1 MSGPRDLITG
11 FAVIGI
17 GILAVAGGSL
27 LGSGDGEVAGG
38 IDAWPPIVR
47 ALLVGLS
54 VATAFLLLGRAV
66 TMLAAGSP
74 EAAATTPG
82 GRDIR
87 SMIRGV
93 RLVFL
98 AVAAFA
104 AAGAWLVGQEVLL
117 VVAVIIAAID
127 VIETTFLLLVARTHH
142 GGDHTGS

>member
-1 MSGPRDLITG
+1 VSSRRDVLTG
-11 FAVIGI
+11 LAVIAI
-17 GILAVAGGSL
+17 GIVAVGGGSVLGAGG
-27 LGSGDGEVAGG
+27 GDVAGG

-54 VATAFLLLGRAV
+54 VAIALLLLGRAV
-66 TMLAAGSP
+66 TMLAASDP
-74 EAAATTPG
+74 EEAASTPG

-87 SMIRGV
+87 SMIRAV

-98 AVAAFA
+98 AVAALA

-127 VIETTFLLLVARTHH
+127 VIETTFLLLGARTHH